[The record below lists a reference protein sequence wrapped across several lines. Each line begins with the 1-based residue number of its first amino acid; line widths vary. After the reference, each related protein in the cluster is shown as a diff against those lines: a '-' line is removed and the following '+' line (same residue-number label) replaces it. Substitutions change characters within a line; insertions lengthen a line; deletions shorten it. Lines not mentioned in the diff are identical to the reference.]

1 MTNLTS
7 PPSTRNPV
15 RAICPAPAGGHASR
29 RAGATRPTPALPVV
43 ILSGLLLAA
52 LPACGLLGR
61 EPPERKTPPVAVP
74 ESFTSTG
81 EAEVP
86 DRWWKTFEDAELDRL
101 VTEALGRNLDLKV
114 AWDRLDQAAALARQA
129 GAAEWPTLDA
139 VGGFVTSRARTRSP
153 LTGDADTA
161 TARDYLLGLTAAY
174 EVDLWGRV
182 RATRKAAELDVH
194 ATESDV
200 VATAM
205 LLAAQVATTWYQLV
219 QQQASLDLL
228 EEQRKVSRTLLDL
241 VEVRFKQ
248 GAVSAVDVF
257 QQRRQL
263 EAVKAEIPL
272 ASMRSSLLEHQLAV
286 LLGHPPAR
294 RVVEP
299 ARVIPGLP
307 ARPATGL
314 PAALVQ
320 RRPDLRSAFARLA
333 AADQRTAAAVANRLP
348 ALQLTGRLETGGS
361 NTRDLFQLWLASL
374 AANLTAPLLDGGRRA
389 AEVDRT
395 RAVASERLHQYGQA
409 VLTAFQEVED
419 AMVQELVGLARE
431 ELKRSRERYLN
442 GATDYLPVLAAIQAL
457 QLLERQLLEEE
468 RKLVEYRIDL
478 YRALGG
484 GWELERPRNDTLAAA
499 DADRVRPR
507 AGDPATNRGK

>member
-1 MTNLTS
+1 M
-7 PPSTRNPV
+7 
-15 RAICPAPAGGHASR
+15 
-29 RAGATRPTPALPVV
+29 
-43 ILSGLLLAA
+43 
-52 LPACGLLGR
+52 
-61 EPPERKTPPVAVP
+61 
-74 ESFTSTG
+74 
-81 EAEVP
+81 P
-86 DRWWKTFEDAELDRL
+86 DRWWETFQDAELDRL

-129 GAAEWPTLDA
+129 GAGEWPTLDA
-139 VGGFVTSRARTRSP
+139 VGGFGATRSRARSP
-153 LTGDADTA
+153 LTGDTTTA
-161 TARDYLLGLTAAY
+161 TARDYVLGLKAAY

-182 RATRKAAELDVH
+182 RASRKAAELDVH
-194 ATESDV
+194 ATGTDV

-205 LLAAQVATTWYQLV
+205 LLAARVATAWYQLV

-228 EEQRKVSRTLLDL
+228 EEQQKVSQTLLNL

-272 ASMRSSLLEHQLAV
+272 ARMRSSLLEHQLAV
-286 LLGHPPAR
+286 LLGHPPTR
-294 RVVEP
+294 RVAEP

-314 PAALVQ
+314 PAALVK
-320 RRPDLRSAFARLA
+320 RRPDLRSAHTRLA
-333 AADQRTAAAVANRLP
+333 AADQRTAVAIADRFP
-348 ALQLTGRLETGGS
+348 ALRLTGRLETGGS
-361 NTRDLFQLWLASL
+361 NTRDLFHLWLANL

-419 AMVQELVGLARE
+419 AMVQEFRQGQYLENVTARVGLARE
-431 ELKRSRERYLN
+431 ELRRSRERYLN

-457 QLLERQLLEEE
+457 QLLERQQLEEK
-468 RKLVEYRIDL
+468 RKLVEHRIDL

-484 GWELERPRNDTLAAA
+484 GWKMERPAKSALAAA
-499 DADRVRPR
+499 RPERHDAGAG
-507 AGDPATNRGK
+507 AGDSATQPKNRKK